1 MIGRKKSA
9 ATTAVY
15 VAVAVDQGKTVVEPA
30 ATAAV
35 VDNIVEVNTV
45 VVYNPAAAVGLGYRI
60 AVGVDNGC
68 W

>member
-1 MIGRKKSA
+1 MVGSKSA

-15 VAVAVDQGKTVVEPA
+15 VAVAVDQGKTDVEPA

-35 VDNIVEVNTV
+35 VDNIVEVNT

>member
-1 MIGRKKSA
+1 MVGSKKSA

-15 VAVAVDQGKTVVEPA
+15 VTVVVDQGKTVVEPA
-30 ATAAV
+30 VTAAV
-35 VDNIVEVNTV
+35 VDNIVEVVNTA
-45 VVYNPAAAVGLGYRI
+45 VYNPAAAVGLGYRI